1 MNDFISDLC
10 DKLRAFAIVSKRYE
24 FNDAAFF
31 LEDQER
37 HISVLERKL
46 RDVNDLLDKAD
57 KQQDDLREQYRQ
69 LNSRVTKLMTA
80 LKPFSE
86 AADDYFDDEDDEP
99 AYLKMFS
106 VGDLRAAHAAY
117 LGEKND

>member
-46 RDVNDLLDKAD
+46 RDANGLLVLAD
-57 KQQDDLREQYRQ
+57 KKQDDLREEIRQ
-69 LNSRVTKLMTA
+69 LNSHVTKLMIA
-80 LKPFSE
+80 LKPFAL

-99 AYLKMFS
+99 AYLKMFA

-117 LGEKND
+117 LGEKK